1 MKTVFLCILSL
12 FAVVGAAGAIGYRP
26 TLSRWGNEGVWSMMA
41 IGVIC
46 LAAALIGLVPLAVA
60 SMLKPS
66 LIGQAALSGTLI
78 RLALTFGGL
87 FAYQTLAHPQIGALL
102 FWAVVF
108 YMLLLAVEAGFGVYL
123 TKRFYQTESGNKGA
137 TV

>member
-1 MKTVFLCILSL
+1 MKIVILCILSL

-26 TLSRWGNEGVWSMMA
+26 TLARWGNEGVRSMLA

-46 LAAALIGLVPLAVA
+46 LTAALIGIVPLAMA
-60 SMLKPS
+60 SMFKPA

-78 RLALTFGGL
+78 RLLLTGGGL
-87 FAYQTLAHPQIGALL
+87 FAYQTAAQPQLSAFL

-108 YMLLLAVEAGFGVYL
+108 YMLLLAVETGFGLYL
-123 TKRFYQTESGNKGA
+123 TKRFYRTDSGNKGA
-137 TV
+137 MA

>member
-26 TLSRWGNEGVWSMMA
+26 TLARWGNEGVRSMMA

-46 LAAALIGLVPLAVA
+46 LASALIGLMPLAMA

-78 RLALTFGGL
+78 RLVLTGGGL
-87 FAYQTLAHPQIGALL
+87 FGYQTMAHPQLGAFL

-108 YMLLLAVEAGFGVYL
+108 YMLLLAVETGFGVYL
-123 TKRFYQTESGNKGA
+123 TKRFYPTDSNKGA
-137 TV
+137 IV